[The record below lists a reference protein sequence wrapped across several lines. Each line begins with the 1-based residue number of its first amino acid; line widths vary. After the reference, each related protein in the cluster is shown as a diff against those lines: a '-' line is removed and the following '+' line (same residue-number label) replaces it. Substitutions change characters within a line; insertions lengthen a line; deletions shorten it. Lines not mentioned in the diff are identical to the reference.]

1 MPLIPYANTGA
12 GEAEK
17 VIFKAFILNSELLK
31 TKGENIS
38 LPGIRKWEA
47 DAAELLRPRTAPAS
61 EAWTC
66 PPGYYPDT
74 EWDVG
79 SQKMEVK
86 VCWKLRCQ
94 RGETT

>member
-1 MPLIPYANTGA
+1 M
-12 GEAEK
+12 
-17 VIFKAFILNSELLK
+17 LLD
-31 TKGENIS
+31 S
-38 LPGIRKWEA
+38 
-47 DAAELLRPRTAPAS
+47 LRPRTALLPS
-61 EAWTC
+61 LDM
-66 PPGYYPDT
+66 PPLDQPTDT